1 MAKVTIRRTWPE
13 GEALSVSIEV
23 DESFPDVVAEA
34 RQAALRTFEGA
45 MEVELAAAEAV
56 DEDTGE

>member
-1 MAKVTIRRTWPE
+1 MASVTIRREWPD
-13 GEALSVSIEV
+13 GDVLAVCIEV

-45 MEVELAAAEAV
+45 MEIEIAAVED
-56 DEDTGE
+56 DEE